1 MVVVPAPMIVTVRP
15 DIVATDALLLVKVN
29 APPGLFDEGSVR
41 LNGASPKFFDAT
53 VYVWKVGVIGN
64 NNNGMLAVLL
74 VLAPEAD
81 WVTVIVVEPPIVLGK
96 TIFPHISAMAELPI
110 V

>member
-1 MVVVPAPMIVTVRP
+1 MVVVPAPVNVTVRP
-15 DIVATDALLLVKVN
+15 DIVATDELLLVKVN
-29 APPGLFDEGSVR
+29 APGLFDEGSVR
-41 LNGASPKFFDAT
+41 SNGASTIVLDAI
-53 VYVWKVGVIGN
+53 VYVWKVGGIGN
-64 NNNGMLAVLL
+64 NNNGMIAVLL

-81 WVTVIVVEPPIVLGK
+81 WVTVIVVEPPVVFGN

>member
-1 MVVVPAPMIVTVRP
+1 MVVVPAPVIVTVRP

-29 APPGLFDEGSVR
+29 APGLFDEGSVR
-41 LNGASPKFFDAT
+41 LNDASMMILDAT
-53 VYVWKVGVIGN
+53 EYVWKVGVIGN